1 MFNWKLCSVRSS
13 MNLLSMRTLP
23 FGHKTQT
30 VPGKSKPKEQ
40 FSASDLIISARAFIT
55 SNPQGKKQD
64 ETEEL
69 LEEEGYFDNKFGVGD
84 INDVVRTLKKITTD
98 LHKRIMVAYAE
109 NPTHKYILSNGGMF
123 LLSFAAA
130 CGKLRSDAN
139 MASSTPLFCGSI
151 TSL

>member
-1 MFNWKLCSVRSS
+1 
-13 MNLLSMRTLP
+13 MNLLSMRTLL